1 MTLAPGGS
9 RRNFARVA
17 PSQPHP
23 EVVVTGLLSWILIGL
38 IAGALGKW
46 IMPGQDP
53 GGIIVTI
60 LLGIAGA
67 VVGGWI
73 ASMLGIGTMGAFSIG
88 GILIATAGALLLL
101 FIYRKMKKV

>member
-1 MTLAPGGS
+1 
-9 RRNFARVA
+9 
-17 PSQPHP
+17 
-23 EVVVTGLLSWILIGL
+23 VVVTGLLSWILIGL

-73 ASMLGIGTMGAFSIG
+73 ASMLGIGTMSAFSLG